1 MPEIIPTTPTHK
13 LTTGCQVCA
22 KWITAE
28 LPEIAVAIAAVVSFS
43 KCFTIWGI
51 GVKLAESLC
60 VHRLTPAESMNAYR
74 IWEHLFCAE

>member
-51 GVKLAESLC
+51 GVKLAKSLC
-60 VHRLTPAESMNAYR
+60 VHRIASAECMNTNGIGKY
-74 IWEHLFCAE
+74 LFCAE